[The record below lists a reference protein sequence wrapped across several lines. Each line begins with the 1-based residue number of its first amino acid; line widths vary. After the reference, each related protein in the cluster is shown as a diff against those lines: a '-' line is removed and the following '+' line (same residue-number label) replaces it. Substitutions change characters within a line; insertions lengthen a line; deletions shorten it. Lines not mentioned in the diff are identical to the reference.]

1 MSWSNNGGNGPQR
14 PWGQGPR
21 PPQPPDMEKVYQ
33 MFRDRFG
40 GSMDGKRLWPMAFGV
55 ALVVWLATGIYVV
68 GPDEEGVV
76 VRFGRYIESTNP
88 GPHYHLP
95 YPIEEVYRP
104 KVTQVRRIEIGY
116 RTRGRS
122 TVDVAAESLMLTGDE
137 NIIGIAMSVQY
148 RVNNAADS
156 LFNIRNPP
164 RDPSNVVHNVAET
177 AIRQV
182 IGRNSIDEALTIG
195 KERIQANTLSTMQR
209 ILDDYKS
216 GIVIVAVQLQQV
228 APPEDVVHA
237 FKDVASA
244 REDRVRAINEAEGY
258 ANDIL
263 PKAKGEAAKQI
274 QEAEGYKTAKVARA
288 KGDVQRFLSLLKEY
302 SRAPEVTVSRLYLE
316 TMEEV
321 LLKTDKVVVDP
332 RAGQGVLPYL
342 PLDRQKE
349 NAAALPLQ
357 PRKGGE

>member
-1 MSWSNNGGNGPQR
+1 MSWSSNGGGGPQR

-33 MFRDRFG
+33 MFREKFG
-40 GSMDGKRLWPMAFGV
+40 GSMDGKRLWPMAFGII
-55 ALVVWLATGIYVV
+55 LVIWLATGIYVV

-76 VRFGRYIESTNP
+76 TRFGRYIESTNP

-95 YPIEEVYRP
+95 YPIEDVYKP
-104 KVTQVRRIEIGY
+104 KVTQVRRIEVGY

-122 TVDVAAESLMLTGDE
+122 AVDVAVESLMLTGDE
-137 NIIGIAMSVQY
+137 NIIDIDMSVQY
-148 RVNNAADS
+148 RIHNAADL
-156 LFNIRNPP
+156 LFNVRNPP
-164 RDPSNVVHNVAET
+164 RDPSNVVRNVAET

-195 KERIQANTLSTMQR
+195 KERIQANTLSTMQK

-216 GIVIVAVQLQQV
+216 GILIVAVQLQQV
-228 APPEDVVHA
+228 SPPEEVIHA

-274 QEAEGYKTAKVARA
+274 QEAEAYKTAKVARA
-288 KGDVQRFLSLLKEY
+288 KGDALRFLSLLKEY
-302 SRAPEVTVSRLYLE
+302 ARAPEVTTSRLYLE

-321 LLKTDKVVVDP
+321 LTKTDKVVVDP

-349 NAAALPLQ
+349 GIPPLL
-357 PRKGGE
+357 PRKGGEG